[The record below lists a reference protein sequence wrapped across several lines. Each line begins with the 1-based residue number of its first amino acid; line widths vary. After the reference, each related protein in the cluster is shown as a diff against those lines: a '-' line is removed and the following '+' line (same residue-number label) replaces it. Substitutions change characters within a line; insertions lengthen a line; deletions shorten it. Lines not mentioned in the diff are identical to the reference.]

1 MYTENSILLPIF
13 SSETNLLAILE
24 LSDSQNN
31 FEDIDE
37 QYFIRLVA
45 EFLPKVFQRI
55 IEKDRFK
62 YEIHYNDMVLDI
74 YNKLFN
80 SDDLET
86 FLTRA
91 FEILRDMFFVSDAR
105 VYALASQEE
114 VLTYAPVFSAGS
126 DGKVES
132 YTRKQIKYLDSL
144 AAKSVDTGKSCI
156 ETSVQSSKYFNSL
169 IDIET
174 TKPLFII
181 PIIRKFGP
189 KKVGELTTPREVMG
203 VVEIALAQKP
213 LRITPQLME
222 QDCDHMYCDDGVE
235 INKEYILKKIVDI
248 LSAVM
253 QKCFLKDIHVKKLD
267 G

>member
-1 MYTENSILLPIF
+1 
-13 SSETNLLAILE
+13 
-24 LSDSQNN
+24 
-31 FEDIDE
+31 
-37 QYFIRLVA
+37 
-45 EFLPKVFQRI
+45 
-55 IEKDRFK
+55 
-62 YEIHYNDMVLDI
+62 MVLDI

-91 FEILRDMFFVSDAR
+91 FEILREMFFVSDAR
-105 VYALASQEE
+105 VYALASEEE
-114 VLTYAPVFSAGS
+114 VLTYAPMFSAGS
-126 DGKVES
+126 DGNVES

-144 AAKSVDTGKSCI
+144 AAKSINTGKSCI
-156 ETSVQSSKYFNSL
+156 ETSVQCSSYFNSL

-181 PIIRKFGP
+181 PIMKKFDP
-189 KKVGELTTPREVMG
+189 KITDELTAPREVMG

-222 QDCDHMYCDDGVE
+222 QDPGHMYRDDGVE
-235 INKEYILKKIVDI
+235 INKEYILKRIVDI

-253 QKCFLKDIHVKKLD
+253 QKCFFKDIHVKKLD
-267 G
+267 S